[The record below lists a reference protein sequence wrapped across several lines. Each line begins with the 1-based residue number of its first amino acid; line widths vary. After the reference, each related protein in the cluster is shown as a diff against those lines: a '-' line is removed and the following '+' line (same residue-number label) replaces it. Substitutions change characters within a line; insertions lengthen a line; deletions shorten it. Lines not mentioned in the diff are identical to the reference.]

1 MKDLQHVGLG
11 FFCSTSDNRFTTNRG
26 FRLSNLTLS
35 KFLDVFSRN
44 LSDLTELLEISR
56 RMNLTIFR
64 LGSNFVPFASHPSL
78 DRSWLKAVEEIL
90 RNSAGNIKKYGVRI
104 TMHPGQ
110 YVVLSS
116 PKRDALD
123 ASLRELEY
131 HFWLLDI
138 LDIGK
143 EGVVVVHV
151 GGSYGNKKEAMKR
164 FITTVKGNPWLRERL
179 AVENDEK
186 FYNAEEVLW
195 LCERLD
201 LPMVFD
207 HYHHTLNPSNLKT
220 EKILDSWKTLI
231 PEFHLSSISKRFGE
245 HGDWIKLEDLLAL
258 EELFSGRRID
268 VIVEAKKKEKA
279 IERLVEVAMEKGVVL
294 SARYSF
300 EGVK

>member
-1 MKDLQHVGLG
+1 MKDLRHVGLG
-11 FFCSTSDNRFTTNRG
+11 FFCSTSDNELTTNRR

-35 KFLDVFSRN
+35 RFLDVFSRN
-44 LSDLTELLEISR
+44 LSDFMRLLEISK

-78 DRSWLKAVEEIL
+78 DRGWLKTIEEIL
-90 RNSAGNIKKYGVRI
+90 KSSAGTIKKYGVRI

-116 PKRDALD
+116 PRRDVLN
-123 ASLRELEY
+123 ASLKELEY

-138 LDIGK
+138 LDVGK

-151 GGSYGNKKEAMKR
+151 GGSYGDKKETMKR
-164 FITTVKGNPWLRERL
+164 FISTVKENPWLRERL
-179 AVENDEK
+179 AVENDER

-195 LCERLD
+195 ICERLD

-207 HYHHTLNPSNLKT
+207 HYHHVLNPSNLET
-220 EKILDSWKTLI
+220 TKIVDSWKTSI
-231 PEFHLSSISKRFGE
+231 PEFHLSSASERFGE
-245 HGDWIKLEDLLAL
+245 HGDWVKLEDLLAL
-258 EELFSGRRID
+258 EELFSGERMD

-279 IERLVEVAMEKGVVL
+279 IEKLIEVAREKGVVL
-294 SARYSF
+294 SARSISK
-300 EGVK
+300 G